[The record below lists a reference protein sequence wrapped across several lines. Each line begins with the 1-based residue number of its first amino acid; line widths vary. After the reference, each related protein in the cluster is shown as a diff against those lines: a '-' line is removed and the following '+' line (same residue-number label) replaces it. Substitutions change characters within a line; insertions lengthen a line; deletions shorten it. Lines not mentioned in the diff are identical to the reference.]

1 MNSRR
6 ENSSCIVFLTG
17 GLGNQL
23 FQLARGFHCA
33 NGGTVFLEWRCG
45 KPRLNKDGFPEI
57 MSLALPSNVRLLDKP
72 YNGIASKIFGRL
84 VRTSTNNADKLDLS
98 RFIFSAVGNVV
109 VKIFFGKKY
118 RLLLAQGIG
127 FSENAN
133 ASGNFFVIGYFQ
145 TYHWISDPKCKFLRD
160 TLESGI
166 KFNEMNTFKN
176 LAELEKPLIVHIRLG
191 DYRNEEV
198 IGILD
203 PNYYKS
209 AIKLMWETGRFKK
222 IWVFSD
228 EIEFVRRNYFNESD
242 SNMRYFSDI
251 LDSTSTTFEV
261 MRNGSGYV
269 IANSTFSWW
278 AAYLAKNKES
288 QICAPSRWFKNGSS
302 PLEITPKDW
311 TLLNGWGESNT

>member
-33 NGGTVFLEWRCG
+33 NGGTVYLEWRCG

-84 VRTSTNNADKLDLS
+84 IRTSVNDTDELKLN
-98 RFIFSAVGNVV
+98 RFIFSTLGNVA

-118 RLLLAQGIG
+118 KLLLAQGIG
-127 FSENAN
+127 FSKNAN
-133 ASGNFFVIGYFQ
+133 TSGNFFVIGYFQ

-160 TLESGI
+160 TLESSI
-166 KFNEMNTFKN
+166 KFNELNSFKN

-203 PNYYKS
+203 PSYYAS
-209 AIKLMWETGRFKK
+209 AISRMWGTGKFRK

-228 EIEFVRRNYFNESD
+228 EIEFVRQNYFNESD
-242 SNMRYFSDI
+242 SNFRYFSKI
-251 LDSTSTTFEV
+251 LESTSTTFEV
-261 MRNGSGYV
+261 MRYGSGYI
-269 IANSTFSWW
+269 IANSTYSWW
-278 AAYLAKNKES
+278 AAYLAKNRES
-288 QICAPSRWFKNGSS
+288 PVCAPSTWFKNGSS

-311 TLLNGWGESNT
+311 TLLNGWGESKT